1 MFGGLHLTSE
11 QRKKILKETNDKDT
25 LKDLFEFTDL
35 ICEFEKIMNKDKNYF
50 TKQITKEKLI
60 NIINDKIDTIK
71 SFPEIEENEIDQ
83 EEFYKIYLKVC
94 EIENILKDIMKI
106 KYNIK

>member
-11 QRKKILKETNDKDT
+11 QRKRILKETNDKDT
-25 LKDLFEFTDL
+25 IKDLIEFVDL
-35 ICEFEKIMNKDKNYF
+35 ICELEKIMNKDKNYF
-50 TKQITKEKLI
+50 TKQITKEILI